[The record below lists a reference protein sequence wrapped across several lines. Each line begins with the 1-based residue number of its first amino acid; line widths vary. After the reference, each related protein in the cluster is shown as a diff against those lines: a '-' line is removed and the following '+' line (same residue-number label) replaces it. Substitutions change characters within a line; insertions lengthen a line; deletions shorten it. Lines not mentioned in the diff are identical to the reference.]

1 MLFCSRRLVGEATCP
16 CYNPRVTL
24 AAASGYS
31 NNLLA
36 SILVLGTSS
45 RMEDAS
51 LKRPQVVIVGAG
63 FGGLEAAKKLACK
76 DVHVT
81 VIDRTNYH
89 LFQPLLY
96 QVATAALSPADI
108 AAPVRAVLG
117 KCRNMEVMLA
127 EVESVDVAA
136 RKVNLGDM
144 EWAYDYLILATGARH
159 SYFGHDEWEKL
170 APGLKSLEDA
180 IELRRRLLMAFEYA
194 EKITDEA
201 ARKAAMTFVII
212 GGGPTG
218 VEMAGAIAEIARYT
232 LAKDFRHID
241 PSQTRVILVEGEPR
255 LLAAFPEDLSA
266 SALKQLVDLRV
277 EVRNG
282 VHATNLSEGGVKVGG
297 EFIPCR
303 VKIWAAGNNASFVGK
318 TLGVPI
324 DKVGRVIVNDDLT
337 IPGRPEIQ
345 VIGDLANFSH
355 QTGKP
360 LPGVSPVAMQQGRHA
375 ARNILAMIEGGK
387 PQRFWYWDKGNMAT
401 IGRNR
406 AVADLNFVH
415 FSGLPA
421 WLAWLFVHI
430 IFLVGFRN
438 RLVVLFQWAWAYF
451 TFNKGAR
458 LITRNFQSETRPP
471 A

>member
-1 MLFCSRRLVGEATCP
+1 MKESR
-16 CYNPRVTL
+16 NQKPR
-24 AAASGYS
+24 
-31 NNLLA
+31 
-36 SILVLGTSS
+36 
-45 RMEDAS
+45 
-51 LKRPQVVIVGAG
+51 VVIVGGG

-76 DVHVT
+76 NVRVT

-108 AAPVRAVLG
+108 AAPIRAILS
-117 KCRNMEVMLA
+117 KCKNLEVILA
-127 EVESVDVAA
+127 ELHSVDVDTK
-136 RKVNLGDM
+136 KVKMADGAELD
-144 EWAYDYLILATGARH
+144 YDFLILATGARH
-159 SYFGHDEWEKL
+159 SYFGHDDWEKL

-180 IELRRRLLMAFEYA
+180 IEVRRRLLMAFEYA
-194 EKITDEA
+194 ERITDEA

-218 VEMAGAIAEIARYT
+218 VEMAGAIAEIARHT

-241 PSQTRVILVEGEPR
+241 PSQARVILIESEPR

-266 SALKQLVDLRV
+266 SALKQLVDLGV
-277 EVRNG
+277 EVRT
-282 VHATNLSEGGVKVGG
+282 HARATNLTEAGLQVGD

-318 TLGVPI
+318 TLGAPV
-324 DKVGRVIVNDDLT
+324 DRVGRVLVNDDLT
-337 IPGRPEIQ
+337 IPGHPEVQ

-355 QTGKP
+355 QTGHP

-375 ARNILAMIEGGK
+375 ARNILAMINGYK
-387 PQRFWYWDKGNMAT
+387 PQRFRYWDKGSMAT
-401 IGRNR
+401 IGRNK
-406 AVADLNFVH
+406 AVADLNLVH
-415 FSGLPA
+415 LSGLPA
-421 WLAWLFVHI
+421 WLVWLFVHI

-438 RLVVLFQWAWAYF
+438 RLAVLFQWAWAYF

>member
-1 MLFCSRRLVGEATCP
+1 MPEEK
-16 CYNPRVTL
+16 PRV
-24 AAASGYS
+24 
-31 NNLLA
+31 
-36 SILVLGTSS
+36 
-45 RMEDAS
+45 M
-51 LKRPQVVIVGAG
+51 IVGGG
-63 FGGLEAAKKLACK
+63 FGGLEAAKKLAGQ
-76 DVHVT
+76 DVRVT

-108 AAPVRAVLG
+108 AAPVRAILSRW
-117 KCRNMEVMLA
+117 KNMEVILA
-127 EVESVDVAA
+127 EVQSVDVVA
-136 RKVNLGDM
+136 KKIKTTDM
-144 EWAYDYLILATGARH
+144 EIPYDFLILATGARH
-159 SYFGHDEWEKL
+159 SYFGHNEWEKL

-194 EKITDEA
+194 EKIADEA

-241 PSQTRVILVEGEPR
+241 PSQARVILIEADPR
-255 LLAAFPEDLSA
+255 LLASFPEDLSI
-266 SALKQLVDLRV
+266 SAMKQLVDLGV
-277 EVRNG
+277 EVRTS
-282 VHATNLSEGGVKVGG
+282 VRATNLTETGLQVGD

-324 DKVGRVIVNDDLT
+324 DRVGRVMVNDDLT
-337 IPGRPEIQ
+337 IPGHPEVQ

-355 QTGKP
+355 QTGQP

-375 ARNILAMIEGGK
+375 ATNILRMIKNRG
-387 PQRFWYWDKGNMAT
+387 PQRFRYWDKGSMAT
-401 IGRNR
+401 IGRHR
-406 AVADLNFVH
+406 AVADLNFVRL
-415 FSGLPA
+415 SGLPA
-421 WLAWLFVHI
+421 WLVWLFVHI

-438 RLVVLFQWAWAYF
+438 RLAVLFQWAWAYF
-451 TFNKGAR
+451 TFNAGAR

>member
-1 MLFCSRRLVGEATCP
+1 
-16 CYNPRVTL
+16 
-24 AAASGYS
+24 
-31 NNLLA
+31 
-36 SILVLGTSS
+36 
-45 RMEDAS
+45 MENTPEE
-51 LKRPQVVIVGAG
+51 KPHVVIVGAG
-63 FGGLEAAKKLACK
+63 FGGLEAAKKLACQ
-76 DVHVT
+76 DVLVT

-108 AAPVRAVLG
+108 AAPVRAILSRW
-117 KCRNMEVMLA
+117 KNMEVILA
-127 EVESVDVAA
+127 EVQSVDAA
-136 RKVNLGDM
+136 AKKIKTTDI
-144 EWAYDYLILATGARH
+144 EIPYDFLILATGARH
-159 SYFGHDEWEKL
+159 SYFGHNEWEKL

-241 PSQTRVILVEGEPR
+241 PSQARVILIEGEPR
-255 LLAAFPEDLSA
+255 LLASFPEDLSA
-266 SALKQLVDLRV
+266 SAMKQLVDLGV
-277 EVRNG
+277 EVRTS
-282 VHATNLSEGGVKVGG
+282 VRATNITETGLQVGH

-303 VKIWAAGNNASFVGK
+303 VKIWAAGNNASFVGQ

-324 DKVGRVIVNDDLT
+324 DRVGRVMVNDDLT
-337 IPGRPEIQ
+337 IPGHPEVQ

-355 QTGKP
+355 QTGQP

-375 ARNILAMIEGGK
+375 AKNILRMIKNRK
-387 PQRFWYWDKGNMAT
+387 PQRFRYWNKGSMAT
-401 IGRNR
+401 IGRNK

-415 FSGLPA
+415 LSGLPA
-421 WLAWLFVHI
+421 WLVWLFVHI

-438 RLVVLFQWAWAYF
+438 RLAVLFQWAWAYF
-451 TFNKGAR
+451 TFNAGAR

>member
-1 MLFCSRRLVGEATCP
+1 
-16 CYNPRVTL
+16 
-24 AAASGYS
+24 
-31 NNLLA
+31 
-36 SILVLGTSS
+36 
-45 RMEDAS
+45 MENAQAE
-51 LKRPQVVIVGAG
+51 KTHVVIVGAG
-63 FGGLEAAKKLACK
+63 FGGLEAAKKLACQG
-76 DVHVT
+76 VRVT

-108 AAPVRAVLG
+108 AAPVRAILS
-117 KCRNMEVMLA
+117 KRKNLEVILA
-127 EVESVDVAA
+127 EVQSVDVAA
-136 RKVNLGDM
+136 KKIKTTDM
-144 EWAYDYLILATGARH
+144 EIPYDFLILATGARH
-159 SYFGHDEWEKL
+159 SYFGHNEWEKL

-194 EKITDEA
+194 EKVTDEA
-201 ARKAAMTFVII
+201 ARKTAMTFVII

-241 PSQTRVILVEGEPR
+241 PSQARVILIEGEPR
-255 LLAAFPEDLSA
+255 LLASFPEDLSA
-266 SALKQLVDLRV
+266 SAMKQLVDLGV
-277 EVRNG
+277 EVRTG
-282 VHATNLSEGGVKVGG
+282 LHATNLTEAGLQAGD

-318 TLGVPI
+318 TLGVPV
-324 DKVGRVIVNDDLT
+324 DRVGRVMVNDDLT
-337 IPGRPEIQ
+337 IPGHPEVQ

-355 QTGKP
+355 QTGQP

-375 ARNILAMIEGGK
+375 ARNILRMIQNRK
-387 PQRFWYWDKGNMAT
+387 PQRFRYWNKGSMAT
-401 IGRNR
+401 IGRNK
-406 AVADLNFVH
+406 AVADLNLIH
-415 FSGLPA
+415 LSGLPA
-421 WLAWLFVHI
+421 WLVWLFVHI

-438 RLVVLFQWAWAYF
+438 RLAVLFQWGWAYF
-451 TFNKGAR
+451 TFNAGAR

>member
-1 MLFCSRRLVGEATCP
+1 MENTP
-16 CYNPRVTL
+16 EEKPR
-24 AAASGYS
+24 
-31 NNLLA
+31 
-36 SILVLGTSS
+36 
-45 RMEDAS
+45 
-51 LKRPQVVIVGAG
+51 VVIVGAG
-63 FGGLEAAKKLACK
+63 FGGLEAAKKLAGQ
-76 DVHVT
+76 DVRVT

-108 AAPVRAVLG
+108 AAPVRAILS
-117 KCRNMEVMLA
+117 KCKNMEVILA
-127 EVESVDVAA
+127 EVQSVDVEAK
-136 RKVNLGDM
+136 RIKTIDL
-144 EWAYDYLILATGARH
+144 EIPYDFLILATGARH
-159 SYFGHDEWEKL
+159 SYFGHNEWEKL

-180 IELRRRLLMAFEYA
+180 IELRRRFLMAFEYA

-201 ARKAAMTFVII
+201 ARRAAMTFVII

-232 LAKDFRHID
+232 LAKDFCNID
-241 PSQTRVILVEGEPR
+241 PSQAQVILIEGEPR
-255 LLAAFPEDLSA
+255 LLASFPEDLSA
-266 SALKQLVDLRV
+266 SAMKQLVDLGV
-277 EVRNG
+277 EVRTG
-282 VHATNLSEGGVKVGG
+282 VRATNLTEAGLQVGD

-324 DKVGRVIVNDDLT
+324 DRVGRVVVNDDLT
-337 IPGRPEIQ
+337 IPGHPEVQ

-355 QTGKP
+355 QTGQP

-375 ARNILAMIEGGK
+375 ARNILRMIKNRE
-387 PQRFWYWDKGNMAT
+387 PRRFRYWNKGSMAT
-401 IGRNR
+401 IGRHR

-415 FSGLPA
+415 LSGLPA
-421 WLAWLFVHI
+421 WLVWLFVHI

-451 TFNKGAR
+451 TFNAGAR